1 MLNAALEQLGK
12 SNFFE
17 DKMPHGI
24 SFHWKSSVVIV
35 HIFLFLD
42 FDPCQVR
49 GWPQVASS
57 EKVYRKNFL
66 NPRMV

>member
-17 DKMPHGI
+17 DEMPHGI
-24 SFHWKSSVVIV
+24 SFHWKPSVVIV
-35 HIFLFLD
+35 HIFLFLG

-57 EKVYRKNFL
+57 EKV
-66 NPRMV
+66 